1 MGGATGNGSVVR
13 WVCRK
18 NPSTHGEGRPMDEI
32 TRPEH
37 QTEVSAG
44 IGHDAVAT
52 RDAARAARAGLARRE
67 AALEATISAQKAEIE
82 RVKRQ
87 MELDAA
93 KLRADMEVLRA
104 EMARATEILW
114 TADLYL
120 GRHEDIRNLRGGE
133 PAPGDAPLTIRQKVL
148 VMAEES
154 LVLMGQKVTGMD
166 AEDVPHFILWLL
178 EDDAHLDRV
187 LPEPKGVVVLVPT
200 RVESHSGNIFEDVAR
215 NSQNQRAY
223 WLIRNGQR
231 LHLMT
236 TDPDLRVGE
245 RVLPNRREFTDI
257 FTEREFGIG
266 TRRPVVPGSDKWLKL
281 EKDADARRRH
291 YMRLMLVLQGLI
303 DRTPVWHPLP
313 AEAINLL
320 DVRAQDTGR
329 VVLIQDDDSAALL
342 DDGRP
347 SFRDWQRALNARLRP
362 GMRVIGNWGITDFER
377 LYVDG
382 DRWTRGFH
390 PRVSPGRGPYPDTDV
405 PHLVEGRRDGG
416 FVIRYKRTDTVWRRD
431 PYYGV
436 EEEVVPSRRASCVVM
451 ADDTWVLALDLASA
465 EDLHYYL
472 NSRTNRGDHFLS
484 MVPTIRAALAAK
496 DAEATDESDFR
507 RLLVDLL
514 TTAGAENAD
523 SQIDALIHRWKIA
536 NAWYRAL
543 TGDPTHERKAA
554 TQIVDTWQR
563 AQSAHSEGATMVARG
578 KALPGALAVAQR
590 RSGAWVAITKA
601 EGAHDTGVFVHL
613 TSLRRDGKPGT
624 TDEWKTLAPRQ
635 VAALTIVW
643 EADEWAEWT
652 LPTAAKTYLSEPQRR
667 AIIDEIVAGGNG
679 STVCVTETWDP
690 KHPDKR
696 AFTRYDWAPE
706 RSPEEHP
713 STATDDPYSWRAA
726 PALVTASTHRI
737 THHTGSGPALAPE
750 ATGSPHFARYT
761 VAHTVGDATLHGIP
775 WWPDTETRY
784 SEARPRLTW
793 LDEDMFTR
801 LARYAERCREA
812 HSAARSAHR
821 DRDRTAYRWVEPILR
836 LIETRAEDAAREE
849 FIADYGSDSM
859 DLWPAHRD
867 RLNIQSP
874 IHARTLFGIIAI
886 ALDHHHP
893 VTGQTLD
900 QLADHALSRGND
912 ARSEWHPSPGKQDMK
927 GYGDLVVPEP
937 QHEDDPIPRAPRH
950 I

>member
-1 MGGATGNGSVVR
+1 MN
-13 WVCRK
+13 
-18 NPSTHGEGRPMDEI
+18 EI

-67 AALEATISAQKAEIE
+67 AALEATISAQEAEIE

-104 EMARATEILW
+104 EMARATEVLW

-200 RVESHSGNIFEDVAR
+200 RVESRSGNVFEDVAR
-215 NSQNQRAY
+215 DSQNQRAY

-303 DRTPVWHPLP
+303 DRTTVWHPLP

-362 GMRVIGNWGITDFER
+362 GMRVIGNWGIADFER

-382 DRWTRGFH
+382 DRWSRGFH

-416 FVIRYKRTDTVWRRD
+416 FVIRYERTDTVWRRS

-465 EDLHYYL
+465 DDLHYYL

-496 DAEATDESDFR
+496 NAEATDESGFR

-514 TTAGAENAD
+514 TTAGAESAN
-523 SQIDALIHRWKIA
+523 SLIDGLIHDWKIA
-536 NAWYRAL
+536 NTWHRPL
-543 TGDPTHERKAA
+543 RGDPAHERKAA

-563 AQSAHSEGATMVARG
+563 AQSAHSESDTMVARG

-590 RSGAWVAITKA
+590 RSGAWVAITRA
-601 EGAHDTGVFVHL
+601 EGAHDPGVFVHL
-613 TSLRRDGKPGT
+613 TALRRDGTLGKT
-624 TDEWKTLAPRQ
+624 EQWKTLAPRQ

-643 EADEWAEWT
+643 QAAEWAKWT
-652 LPTAAKTYLSEPQRR
+652 LPSTPNHYLSEPQRR
-667 AIIDEIVAGGNG
+667 DLIESLISAGNG
-679 STVCVTETWDP
+679 STVCVTERWDP
-690 KHPDKR
+690 QNPAKR
-696 AFTRYDWAPE
+696 TFARYDWDAEQPPAE
-706 RSPEEHP
+706 QP
-713 STATDDPYSWRAA
+713 ATPTTTPFSWRANST
-726 PALVTASTHRI
+726 LITVASYDVEQRTSH
-737 THHTGSGPALAPE
+737 GPALRPT
-750 ATGSPHFARYT
+750 ATRHDDFDLFSAT
-761 VAHTVGDATLHGIP
+761 HTVGSASLNSIP
-775 WWPDTETRY
+775 WWPDTADRP
-784 SEARPRLTW
+784 SGWRPRLAW
-793 LDEDMFTR
+793 LDEGMFTAIANYS
-801 LARYAERCREA
+801 ARCRDARDTVIAER
-812 HSAARSAHR
+812 R

-867 RLNIQSP
+867 RLDIQSP

-900 QLADHALSRGND
+900 QLADHALSRNND

-937 QHEDDPIPRAPRH
+937 QHEDEPIPRAPHH